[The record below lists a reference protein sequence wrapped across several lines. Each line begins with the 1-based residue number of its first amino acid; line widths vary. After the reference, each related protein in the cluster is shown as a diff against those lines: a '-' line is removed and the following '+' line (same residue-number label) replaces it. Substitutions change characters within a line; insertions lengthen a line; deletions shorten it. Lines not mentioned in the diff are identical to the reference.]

1 MIVPRFKQD
10 GAVEHVLS
18 KAWIEII
25 GFVFAYLNG
34 DSWLNTVT
42 DTAPEIFRNTRR
54 LQWNTM
60 MFEDYSHRTDLHHL
74 LESHG
79 GSGGIDKDKQWN
91 TEFVQASIKE
101 AADKLF
107 NAFQNGR

>member
-1 MIVPRFKQD
+1 MHILLKDWDEQLREFIRDKQIDPEKCYMIVPRFKQD

-25 GFVFAYLNG
+25 GFVFAYPNG

-79 GSGGIDKDKQWN
+79 GS
-91 TEFVQASIKE
+91 
-101 AADKLF
+101 
-107 NAFQNGR
+107 